1 MNASAGKKITTKEE
15 VLRTLVDEIS
25 IPSSYDEKAR
35 TRFRSIGE
43 WLDRPASTIHGL
55 GPVISSQGSF
65 ALGTVIRPVGDGDA
79 YDVDVVCS
87 LKHGSKSK
95 MSQEELKQAVGVEIH
110 GYAKAQKMSNEPDDA
125 RRCWTLEYQ
134 DSANFHMDILPSIP
148 ARDDFTSQMR
158 GFSPDVGLVQRLSET
173 AIGIT
178 DKKHPGY
185 RIRGAEWLIS
195 NPKGYA
201 KWFRQRQETVLEEA
215 RVRMKAEGRVYASVE
230 EIPSYE
236 VRTPLQDA
244 IKLLKR
250 HRDVMFDGDK
260 HKPISIIITT
270 IAAEAY
276 QGESTIS
283 ETLKNILPKM
293 ERRIAELGDPAVIS
307 NPSYPRENFADKWDA
322 VQAPEKRRNFENW
335 VSKARQDFLSYL
347 TVSRFNDFPEPF
359 KAAMTETTIRKVS
372 PKLGLAAAMIAAGT
386 KAAVAEAQKIE
397 ADGNATKPWL
407 YVG

>member
-1 MNASAGKKITTKEE
+1 MNAPAGKKITTKEE
-15 VLRTLVDEIS
+15 ALRALVDEIS
-25 IPSSYDEKAR
+25 IPLSYDEKAR
-35 TRFRSIGE
+35 TRYRSIGE

-110 GYAKAQKMSNEPDDA
+110 AYAKAQNMSNEPDDA

-134 DSANFHMDILPSIP
+134 DSANFHMDILPGIP
-148 ARDDFTSQMR
+148 ARDDFTTQMR
-158 GFSPDVGLVQRLSET
+158 GYSPDVGLVQRLSET

-185 RIRGAEWLIS
+185 HFRGAEWLIS

-201 KWFRQRQETVLEEA
+201 GWFRLRQETVLEEA
-215 RVRMKAEGRVYASVE
+215 RLRMNAKGRAYASVE
-230 EIPSYE
+230 DIPSYE

-276 QGESTIS
+276 QGERTIS
-283 ETLKNILPKM
+283 DTLKNILPKM
-293 ERRIAELGDPAVIS
+293 ERRIAALGDPAVIS
-307 NPSYPRENFADKWDA
+307 NPSYPRENFADKWGE
-322 VQAPEKRRNFENW
+322 VSEKRRNFEKW
-335 VSKARQDFLSYL
+335 VSRARQDFLSYL
-347 TVSRFNDFPEPF
+347 TVSRFNEFPEPF
-359 KAAMTETTIRKVS
+359 KAAMTEATIRKVS

-386 KAAVAEAQKIE
+386 TAAVAEAQKVE
-397 ADGNATKPWL
+397 AEGNATKPWL
-407 YVG
+407 DIE

>member
-1 MNASAGKKITTKEE
+1 MNAPAGKKITTKEE
-15 VLRTLVDEIS
+15 ALRALVEEIS
-25 IPSSYDEKAR
+25 IPPSYDEKAR
-35 TRFRSIGE
+35 TRYRSIGE

-55 GPVISSQGSF
+55 GPVVSSQGSF

-87 LKHGSKSK
+87 LKHGSRSK
-95 MSQEELKQAVGVEIH
+95 MSQEELKQAVGIEIH
-110 GYAKAQKMSNEPDDA
+110 GYATAQNMSNEPDDA

-134 DSANFHMDILPSIP
+134 DAANFHMDVLPSIP

-158 GFSPDVGLVQRLSET
+158 GFSPDIGLVQRLSET

-185 RIRGAEWLIS
+185 QIRGAEWLIS

-201 KWFRQRQETVLEEA
+201 RWFRLRQKTILEEA
-215 RVRMKAEGRVYASVE
+215 RLQMKAEGRVYASVE

-283 ETLKNILPKM
+283 DTLKNILPKM

-307 NPSYPRENFADKWDA
+307 NPSYPRENFADKWA
-322 VQAPEKRRNFENW
+322 EVPEKRRNFEKW

-386 KAAVAEAQKIE
+386 TAAVAEAQKVE
-397 ADGNATKPWL
+397 TNGNATKPWL
-407 YVG
+407 DIE

>member
-1 MNASAGKKITTKEE
+1 MNAPAGKKITTKEE
-15 VLRTLVDEIS
+15 ALRALVDEIS
-25 IPSSYDEKAR
+25 IPPSYDEKAR
-35 TRFRSIGE
+35 TRYRSIGE

-55 GPVISSQGSF
+55 GPVVYSQGSF

-87 LKHGSKSK
+87 LKHGSRST

-110 GYAKAQKMSNEPDDA
+110 GYATAQNMSNEPDDA

-134 DSANFHMDILPSIP
+134 DAANFHMDILPSIP
-148 ARDDFTSQMR
+148 AQNDFTAQMR
-158 GFSPDVGLVQRLSET
+158 GFSPDIGLVQHLSET

-185 RIRGAEWLIS
+185 HIRGAEWLIS

-201 KWFRQRQETVLEEA
+201 GWFRLRQETVLKEA
-215 RVRMKAEGRVYASVE
+215 RLRMKAEGRQYASVVD
-230 EIPSYE
+230 IPSYE

-276 QGESTIS
+276 EVERTIS
-283 ETLKNILPKM
+283 ETLSNILPKM
-293 ERRIAELGDPAVIS
+293 EKRIAELGDPAVIS
-307 NPSYPRENFADKWDA
+307 NPSYLRENFADKWGE
-322 VQAPEKRRNFENW
+322 VPEKRRNFEKW
-335 VSKARQDFLSYL
+335 VSKARQDFQSYL
-347 TVSRFNDFPEPF
+347 MVSRFNEFPVSF

-372 PKLGLAAAMIAAGT
+372 PRLSLAAAMIAAGT
-386 KAAVAEAQKIE
+386 TAAVAEAQKVE

-407 YVG
+407 DIER

>member
-1 MNASAGKKITTKEE
+1 MNAAAGKKISTKEE
-15 VLRTLVDEIS
+15 ALRALVDEIS
-25 IPSSYDEKAR
+25 IPPSYDEKAR

-43 WLDRPASTIHGL
+43 WLDRPDSTIHGL

-95 MSQEELKQAVGVEIH
+95 MSQEELKQAVGVEIR
-110 GYAKAQKMSNEPDDA
+110 GYAKAQSMSNEPDDA

-134 DSANFHMDILPSIP
+134 DSANFHMDILPGIP
-148 ARDDFTSQMR
+148 AQDDFTTLMR
-158 GFSPDVGLVQRLSET
+158 GYSADVGLVQRLSET

-185 RIRGAEWLIS
+185 HFRGAEWLIS

-201 KWFRQRQETVLEEA
+201 GWFRLRQETVLEET
-215 RVRMKAEGRVYASVE
+215 RLRLNAEGRAYASVE

-276 QGESTIS
+276 QGERTILD
-283 ETLKNILPKM
+283 TLKNILPKM
-293 ERRIAELGDPAVIS
+293 EKRIAELGDPAVIS
-307 NPSYPRENFADKWDA
+307 NPSYPRENFADKWGE
-322 VQAPEKRRNFENW
+322 VSEKRLNFEKW
-335 VSKARQDFLSYL
+335 VSRARQDFLSYL
-347 TVSRFNDFPEPF
+347 TVSRFNEFPEPF
-359 KAAMTETTIRKVS
+359 KTAMTEATIRKVS

-386 KAAVAEAQKIE
+386 TAAVAEAQRVE
-397 ADGNATKPWL
+397 SEGNATKPWL
-407 YVG
+407 DIE